1 MSLPVNPVA
10 GAQGP
15 TVARPRLCK
24 PSFQA
29 SKTYSRLAPLA
40 GVTAQGATPYTSEW
54 LQVAAGSFL
63 QLTLSITRL
72 TGTLSV
78 MLETADSPT
87 DVPRFCGAFPQT
99 TGVSK
104 VKTTVTCDAFVRV
117 IATPGAGA
125 GQVADWTISGQAVL
139 SNAPRRL

>member
-1 MSLPVNPVA
+1 MSLSVNSVA
-10 GAQGP
+10 PGP
-15 TVARPRLCK
+15 KVARPRLCK
-24 PSFQA
+24 PSSQG
-29 SKTYSRLAPLA
+29 SKTSSRLAPLA

-54 LQVAAGSFL
+54 LQVTAGAFL

-78 MLETADSPT
+78 MLETVDSPKT

-104 VKTTVTCDAFVRV
+104 VKTTVTCDSFVRV

-139 SNAPRRL
+139 SSAPRRL